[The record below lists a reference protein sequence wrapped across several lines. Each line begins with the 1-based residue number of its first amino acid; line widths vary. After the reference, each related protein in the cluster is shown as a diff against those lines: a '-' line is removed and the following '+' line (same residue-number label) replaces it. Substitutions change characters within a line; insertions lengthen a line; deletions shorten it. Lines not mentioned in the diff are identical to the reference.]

1 MTKCPCWS
9 CALVIVVV
17 ALSMGCQGQV
27 TQVAVHGMVTFD
39 NAPVEDGQVAF
50 EPTAAGKMRY
60 GIISGGKYSIPYES
74 GLVPGEYRVR
84 ITAARPTNQ
93 KAETDSFV
101 TAEDSLVINEQFI
114 PTKYNVASE
123 LVVKIEPV
131 AEVTHDFSL
140 TSQ

>member
-1 MTKCPCWS
+1 
-9 CALVIVVV
+9 
-17 ALSMGCQGQV
+17 MGCQGQV
-27 TQVAVHGMVTFD
+27 TQVAVHGTVTFD
-39 NAPVEDGQVAF
+39 KTPVEDGQVAF

-60 GIISGGKYSIPYES
+60 GIVSGGKYSIPYES

-123 LVVKIEPV
+123 LVVKIEPISQ
-131 AEVTHDFSL
+131 VTQDFSL